1 MQRRKK
7 AELNERLERGVW
19 YYTILATIINIGNC
33 MEFCNIHFLFMKN
46 TFYGLSLLAMI
57 IFVYY
62 FYAADVRGDMEKH
75 RPVLLGILNAA
86 LFATGNQK
94 LELLLL
100 FVVGV
105 GLISG
110 YSVYFTKDDCLKILC
125 ISVSLTEAYS
135 LFAALLRERGRIR
148 RDAFLFTIGLD
159 IFFGL
164 VLLLYYSVERDGK
177 QGKSYKICNVVRKFW
192 QGMLKRTKSI
202 GYILAAVSIGLLIT
216 FVICGNWASQEILD
230 QFAASYGRNTLISW
244 TQSIFYGFLPGWYL
258 LVGAG
263 LGVILITAVLTKRW
277 LVLLFV
283 PLYFYALLYG
293 AISTLLFVEICVLYM
308 GLDTFLKRLNSEKR
322 LKSAGL
328 RRK

>member
-7 AELNERLERGVW
+7 TELNERLERGIW

-33 MEFCNIHFLFMKN
+33 MEFCNVHFLFMKN
-46 TFYGLSLLAMI
+46 TFYGLSLLAMV
-57 IFVYY
+57 IFVFY
-62 FYAADVRGDMEKH
+62 FYAAGVGGDREKH

-105 GLISG
+105 CLISG
-110 YSVYFTKDDCLKILC
+110 YDVYFTGADCLKILF

-159 IFFGL
+159 ILFGL

-177 QGKSYKICNVVRKFW
+177 QGKSHKICDIVRGLW
-192 QGMLKRTKSI
+192 QAMLKRTRTI
-202 GYILAAVSIGLLIT
+202 GYILALASIGLLTT
-216 FVICGNWASQEILD
+216 FVICGNWTTEEIMG
-230 QFAASYGRNTLISW
+230 QFSSYGRNTLISW
-244 TQSIFYGFLPGWYL
+244 TQSIFYGFLPGWYI
-258 LVGAG
+258 LVGMG
-263 LGVILITAVLTKRW
+263 IGFIILTAVLTKRR
-277 LVLLFV
+277 LVLLFL
-283 PLYFYALLYG
+283 PLFLYALLYG
-293 AISTLLFVEICVLYM
+293 AISTLLFVEICVLYIGM
-308 GLDTFLKRLNSEKR
+308 DTYIKRMLNSEKR
-322 LKSAGL
+322 LKSAGS